1 MSERTP
7 KPSAGG
13 RRPAAGPTRRRESGP
28 RSAGRAERPPPAR
41 CAPTNSGSGAD
52 WLLARLLALLL
63 LSGASGLLYHV
74 ATSDGFRIGGVVVAG
89 NQLLTAG
96 EVEVAAAV
104 RGMNIFW
111 VRQEEVRQRLQAL
124 PAVKSA
130 RVTAFLPNRLEIQ
143 IRERSPVAIWQAGAT
158 AFLVDEQG
166 QVIGPAREPTGLT
179 TIRDL
184 EPGELQ
190 AGAPVDAE
198 AVETASRLQSL
209 LPATA
214 RTAPR
219 EFEYSR
225 ASGVSAVVD
234 FGPRVR
240 FGNGDNLDWKAH
252 ALVAVRRELERTGQR
267 AELIDLRFGDRPY
280 FR

>member
-1 MSERTP
+1 MN
-7 KPSAGG
+7 
-13 RRPAAGPTRRRESGP
+13 RPIADAAASPP
-28 RSAGRAERPPPAR
+28 RAFA
-41 CAPTNSGSGAD
+41 
-52 WLLARLLALLL
+52 ARLLACLL

-143 IRERSPVAIWQAGAT
+143 IRERSPVAVWQAGAT
-158 AFLVDEQG
+158 ALLVDEQG
-166 QVIGPAREPTGLT
+166 QVIGPAREPAGLT
-179 TIRDL
+179 LIRDL

-267 AELIDLRFGDRPY
+267 AELIDLRFRDRPY